1 MAAPK
6 VTRLDD
12 DHTKPATTAPG
23 DGPADTTDPL
33 ERASTVIPQPSAETI
48 ASGAGTVNS
57 QLPLEPIAAPARS
70 GKDDRVEE
78 YEVTNAAG
86 ETVKVVRNLETGE
99 RRFSRGADTG
109 AIPTQNA
116 NR

>member
-6 VTRLDD
+6 TTLDTD
-12 DHTKPATTAPG
+12 NTKPSKTAPG
-23 DGPADTTDPL
+23 DGPADTTDPA
-33 ERASTVIPQPSAETI
+33 ERASSVLPQPGPEALR
-48 ASGAGTVNS
+48 AGTVNS

-70 GKDDRVEE
+70 SKDDRVEE

>member
-6 VTRLDD
+6 TTRLDD

-33 ERASTVIPQPSAETI
+33 ERASTVIPQPGPEALR
-48 ASGAGTVNS
+48 AGTVNS

-78 YEVTNAAG
+78 YEVTNANG